1 MIISTVYFY
10 KIMCSGLHIKLL
22 MSLDNN
28 NDDGD
33 DDALGYS
40 WLQTRTPIKK
50 SKGIIF
56 LYNK

>member
-1 MIISTVYFY
+1 
-10 KIMCSGLHIKLL
+10 

-40 WLQTRTPIKK
+40 WLQTTRTPIKK